1 MKLNKILSHI
11 LFALLA
17 LASFNNAQPE
27 RNLSSSEIKLALKKL
42 NVLGSVL
49 YIAAHPDD
57 ENTAVLSYFA
67 SGKMTRTGYLSLTR
81 GDGGQN
87 LIGSEQSDELGVIR
101 TQELLEARKK
111 DGAEQFFSR
120 AIDFGYSKTAEE
132 TFKIWGKDE
141 ILSDVVY
148 IIRKFR
154 PDIIINRFPTD
165 GNGGHGHHTAS
176 AILAIEAFKIAN
188 DKNAFPEQL
197 KYVDTWQPKR
207 IFWNAWMPLLE
218 QRGDDLSKLISVN
231 LGDFN
236 SLLGM
241 SYTEISAISRTM
253 HKSQGFGSGGR
264 RDEVLN
270 YFQPLEG
277 SDVKNDLLE
286 DIDISWSRVKGG
298 NEIGKMIE
306 SVIEKFD
313 HLNPS
318 SSIPDLVSIYQKI
331 SLIDDKYWKE
341 VKLKELKEIIRSCAG
356 IWIEAISKDFFASP
370 GDKIDI
376 TTGIVNR
383 SDRNITLK
391 QISVSYADEVV
402 INSVLQKGKMHNN
415 TFTIQIPVNAEVTQ
429 PFWLSSEHR
438 IGIYEV
444 DDQRLI
450 AKAENDPVLIAWFT
464 IEINGQ
470 EIDYQTPVY
479 HRRVDPVDGEI
490 YRPLLIAP
498 PVTLNFDKDV
508 YLFPDNN
515 EREIRLNLKS
525 FKENTNGRINLS
537 VNNGWKID
545 PAFID
550 FSIESKYQTKQV
562 IVKVIPTKDFRE
574 SELKAEMVVDGK
586 TFSNSLI
593 EISYP
598 HIMQQTLFPHSKSK
612 LVRLDI
618 GDKVV
623 YRIGYI
629 NGSGDKIPEYLR
641 ELGFTVDIL
650 SDDDLLSKDLNEYKT
665 IIAGI
670 RAYNTRDVLSSAQK
684 RILEFIYNGGNYVVQ
699 YQIGRGII
707 TFPSPYLFEISRDR
721 VTDEN
726 SDVTLLNSNSSL
738 LSRPN
743 KISDTDF
750 LGWIQERGLYFASDF
765 NENYQSFLAMNDEGE
780 SPKDGSL
787 IKTNYGKGTFI
798 YTGLSFFRQIPAGV
812 PGAIRLFVNL
822 ISAGV
827 ND

>member
-1 MKLNKILSHI
+1 MKLNKILFFLLLI
-11 LFALLA
+11 FFAVL
-17 LASFNNAQPE
+17 SYNYAQPK

-57 ENTAVLSYFA
+57 ENTAVLSYLA
-67 SGKMTRTGYLSLTR
+67 SGGLTRTGYLSLTR

-120 AIDFGYSKTAEE
+120 AIDFGYSKTADE

-148 IIRKFR
+148 VIRKFK
-154 PDIIINRFPTD
+154 PDIIITRFPTD

-176 AILAIEAFKIAN
+176 AILALEAFDQAN
-188 DKNAFPEQL
+188 NKNVFPEQL
-197 KYVDTWQPKR
+197 KFVDLWQPKR

-218 QRGDDLSKLISVN
+218 QRGDDLSKLLSVN
-231 LGDFN
+231 LGEYN
-236 SLLGM
+236 PLLGM

-270 YFQPLEG
+270 YFQPLKGDE
-277 SDVKNDLLE
+277 VRNDLLE
-286 DIDISWSRVKGG
+286 NIDISWNRIKGG
-298 NEIGKMIE
+298 SEIGKMIDQA
-306 SVIEKFD
+306 IKNFD
-313 HLNPS
+313 YLNPAS
-318 SSIPDLVSIYQKI
+318 IIPELITIYKKISSIEDE
-331 SLIDDKYWKE
+331 YWKE
-341 VKLKELKEIIRSCAG
+341 VKLNELREIIRSCAG
-356 IWIEAISKDFFASP
+356 IWLEAISKDFFVSP

-376 TTGIVNR
+376 TTGMVNR
-383 SDRNITLK
+383 SDIKITLK
-391 QISVSYADEVV
+391 KISLSYSDGMLVDSILQI
-402 INSVLQKGKMHNN
+402 GKMQNN
-415 TFTIQIPVNAEVTQ
+415 TFTIQIPANAEVTQ
-429 PFWLSSEHR
+429 PFWLTSEHR

-450 AKAENDPVLIAWFT
+450 AKAENGPAIKASFT

-470 EIDYQTPVY
+470 EIEFQTPVY

-490 YRPLLIAP
+490 YRPLSIAP
-498 PVTLNFDKDV
+498 PVTLNFDKDC

-525 FKENTNGRINLS
+525 FKENTNGRIILS

-550 FSIESKYQTKQV
+550 FSFDSKYQTKEV

-593 EISYP
+593 EINYP
-598 HIMQQTLFPHSKSK
+598 HIMQQTLFPPSKSK

-618 GDKVV
+618 GQKAVNRV
-623 YRIGYI
+623 GYI

-650 SDDDLLSKDLNEYKT
+650 SDEDLLSKDLNEYKT

-670 RAYNTRDVLSSAQK
+670 RAYNTREVLSSAQK

-707 TFPSPYLFEISRDR
+707 TVPSPHPFEISRDR

-726 SDVTLLNSNSSL
+726 SEVTLLNTNSGL

-743 KISDTDF
+743 KISDSDF
-750 LGWIQERGLYFASDF
+750 LGWIQERGIYFASDF